1 MIVLDTH
8 AWIWWV
14 TDPNRIPPKTLKLID
29 RSVAA
34 GEAIRVS
41 SISTWEGAML
51 VDRDRLE
58 LTMDVTSWIAASE
71 ALPFIEFV
79 PVDNAIAL
87 RAVQLPEFRHRDP
100 ADRIIVATALGLG
113 ATLITGDA
121 RLRRYRRVNTA
132 WS

>member
-14 TDPNRIPPKTLKLID
+14 TDPKRIPSKALKLID

-41 SISTWEGAML
+41 AISTWEVAML
-51 VDRDRLE
+51 VDRERLE
-58 LTMDVTSWIAASE
+58 FTMDVTSWIAASE

-79 PVDNAIAL
+79 PVDNTIAL

-121 RLRRYRRVNTA
+121 RLRRYRRVNTT